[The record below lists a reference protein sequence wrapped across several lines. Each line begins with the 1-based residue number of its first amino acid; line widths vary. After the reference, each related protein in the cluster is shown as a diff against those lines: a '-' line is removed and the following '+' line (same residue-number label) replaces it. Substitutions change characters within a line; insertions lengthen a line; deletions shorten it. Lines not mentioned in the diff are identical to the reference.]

1 MAAPARKRKMSG
13 ATSRRRAHGGTLARC
28 SGDRRGANTH
38 PELETGHSDRHPS
51 GDAGE
56 FRDALRRDGRAD
68 RRTSVFRPVRDRAR
82 AEHRADAGMDGL
94 LHGGGVS
101 PGSAA
106 GDGPVRQPLADAL
119 SNWTPV
125 PQRPKSRTSPPGSRA
140 RAAGVFSW
148 IANRFS
154 LAGAGLIAET
164 SARQHILW
172 DDVATAHFH
181 PLWRTVSLSNG
192 WHVVLI
198 LFCSPG
204 NYDAVAAAVHT
215 GLAARHPHSFHNP
228 LPGLLFRTFLVLLS
242 CMPLFAMPY
251 VEKDGVFPA
260 LVILGFGLAS
270 VWLMPSLAWVVL
282 AALGWAAV
290 LEVLA
295 QVKLRDSLFGGTF
308 RAYQVLN
315 MGEAITL
322 GLTIA
327 GMACLAALSIGL
339 LAGRV
344 RTGLAGDRIERD
356 MRR

>member
-13 ATSRRRAHGGTLARC
+13 ATSRRKHMAAPLRVVPEIDAAPIPTLSWDSDIPIA
-28 SGDRRGANTH
+28 TH
-38 PELETGHSDRHPS
+38 PVMLANFGMLFAVTGALIAALLSFVLFVTGRVLSIEPMLEWTASSTAAAFLLALLLATVLFGNRLPMRFKL
-51 GDAGE
+51 DASSAE
-56 FRDALRRDGRAD
+56 AE
-68 RRTSVFRPVRDRAR
+68 VRDKSTR
-82 AEHRADAGMDGL
+82 
-94 LHGGGVS
+94 
-101 PGSAA
+101 
-106 GDGPVRQPLADAL
+106 LA
-119 SNWTPV
+119 
-125 PQRPKSRTSPPGSRA
+125 A

-148 IANRFS
+148 VANRFS